1 MVSFRRNRSTVLL
14 LVTGVISIVLGS
26 GYLNDPRGISKWPH
40 TSGEVEGSSLTP
52 INVKWMPYYSRRYYQ
67 AGLTYRYTVDSVE
80 YLGTEISPNGNPE
93 FETSQEVVDFTGEA
107 HQKYEISVYFNPENP
122 SEAFLQVPD
131 KTANWPVAGIG
142 IILLILGVNSWLTRR
157 RKKHAYRLGKDY
169 EEVI

>member
-1 MVSFRRNRSTVLL
+1 MVLL

-26 GYLNDPRGISKWPH
+26 GYLNDPRGISKWPY

-52 INVKWMPYYSRRYYQ
+52 INVKWMPFYSRRYYQ

-93 FETSQEVVDFTGEA
+93 FETSQEVTDFTGEA

-122 SEAFLQVPD
+122 SEAYLQVPEG
-131 KTANWPVAGIG
+131 KRNWLLVGVGGFSLAIG
-142 IILLILGVNSWLTRR
+142 IITFLTRKR
-157 RKKHAYRLGKDY
+157 HGT
-169 EEVI
+169 